1 MKQGGGL
8 KTLVKFD
15 TQVAIPSGPR
25 LEMPLEGQ
33 MVRFGGIAAPMGQ
46 HEVVRQIA
54 VTAGPG
60 NEVVD
65 IG

>member
-1 MKQGGGL
+1 
-8 KTLVKFD
+8 
-15 TQVAIPSGPR
+15 
-25 LEMPLEGQ
+25 MPLEGQ

-54 VTAGPG
+54 VTEGPG